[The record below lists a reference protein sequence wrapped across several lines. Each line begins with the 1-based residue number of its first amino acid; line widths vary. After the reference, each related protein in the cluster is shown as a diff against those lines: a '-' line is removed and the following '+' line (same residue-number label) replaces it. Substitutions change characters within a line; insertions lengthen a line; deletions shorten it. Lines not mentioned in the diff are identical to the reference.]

1 MNKISCNVTDHALA
15 ISTLHVMRTAAC
27 LLWVRGCLKVLQM
40 PNECHVTVI
49 RINLGLQN
57 HTVFLLERIICS
69 TAVDIPWPYLK
80 SKVVVRP
87 KKWYIFSFGLYCA
100 ITIAFHLQ
108 ACYIYTGFVLHSD
121 EVLVIVGFV
130 VLSNGQFVVLLVSLG
145 LLCIYSDFQAFVGSL
160 VLLWFM
166 SFLMVL
172 VFVVWAFTLASL
184 VCMSEASLTSHVTS
198 HTGRVKTRRDL
209 DKGKT
214 KNLPQ
219 GFRSLRWSRASS
231 ACLIKGVFTQRRQPR
246 TRDVSPRSHRFI
258 ILLFTTILSE
268 EYTSTQ
274 RRAWQADHV
283 HVIRGY
289 RSRHGAAIAWSL
301 LTN

>member
-1 MNKISCNVTDHALA
+1 MDNLWSFWSALGYCVFIQTFKRSWVRWCSCGLCLFSWSLCLWFGHSPLRVLF
-15 ISTLHVMRTAAC
+15 AC
-27 LLWVRGCLKVLQM
+27 LR
-40 PNECHVTVI
+40 
-49 RINLGLQN
+49 
-57 HTVFLLERIICS
+57 
-69 TAVDIPWPYLK
+69 
-80 SKVVVRP
+80 
-87 KKWYIFSFGLYCA
+87 
-100 ITIAFHLQ
+100 
-108 ACYIYTGFVLHSD
+108 LHW
-121 EVLVIVGFV
+121 LH
-130 VLSNGQFVVLLVSLG
+130 
-145 LLCIYSDFQAFVGSL
+145 
-160 VLLWFM
+160 M
-166 SFLMVL
+166 SPATQVE
-172 VFVVWAFTLASL
+172 S
-184 VCMSEASLTSHVTS
+184 
-198 HTGRVKTRRDL
+198 GIRRDL